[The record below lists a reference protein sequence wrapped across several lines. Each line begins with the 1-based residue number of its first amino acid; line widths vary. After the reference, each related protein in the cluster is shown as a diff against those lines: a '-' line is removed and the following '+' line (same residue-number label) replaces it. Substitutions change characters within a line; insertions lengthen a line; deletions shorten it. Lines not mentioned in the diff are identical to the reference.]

1 MTQQEPTTKLDPR
14 FSSPGATAT
23 PWAEAARHLEM
34 AELFW
39 LTTVRPDG
47 RPHVTPLLALWLD
60 GALYFSTG
68 ADERKAKNVA
78 HNTHCS
84 LTTGRNT
91 LNEEGLDLV
100 VEGDAVRVT
109 DEALLHRVA
118 ARYEAKYGPDWHY
131 DVRDGVIV
139 GLRDNVAL
147 VFAVAPTTVFGF
159 GKGALFSQTRWQF
172 S

>member
-1 MTQQEPTTKLDPR
+1 MNEQEPTTSLDPR
-14 FSSPGATAT
+14 FSSPGATPTA
-23 PWAEAARHLEM
+23 WAEAVEQLEK

-68 ADERKAKNVA
+68 AEERKAKNIA
-78 HNTHCS
+78 HDTHCGM
-84 LTTGRNT
+84 TTGRNT
-91 LNEEGLDLV
+91 LYEEGLDLV
-100 VEGDAVRVT
+100 VEGDAVRVR
-109 DEALLHRVA
+109 DEALLRRVA
-118 ARYEAKYGPDWHY
+118 DRYEAKYGPACHY
-131 DVRDGVIV
+131 DVRDGTIV

-172 S
+172 A